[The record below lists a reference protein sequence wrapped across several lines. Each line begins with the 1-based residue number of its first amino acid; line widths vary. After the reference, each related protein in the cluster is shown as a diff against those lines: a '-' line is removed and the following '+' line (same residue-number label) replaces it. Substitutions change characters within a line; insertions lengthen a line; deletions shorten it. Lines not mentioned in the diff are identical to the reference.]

1 MICNNLLFNSSNWN
15 FPVNISI
22 CSPSR
27 STAFLFCSTGHQ
39 PTAKHHRLEVS
50 MSGPLPPNLCT
61 PTRTPSPLL
70 SPTLSSS
77 PWGQPSVPSG
87 LKSPIMSTGS
97 YALPQSLRPLL
108 SHQSNRPPFPCLP
121 HPGPSPQNC
130 GHQSRRVR
138 QPVLM
143 EHGVRATLKA
153 AEDEAS
159 RDCCLSSLF
168 FFLCLS
174 LPFLLSGWWLGEL
187 SSRDRYTGLCEGE
200 TRQV

>member
-1 MICNNLLFNSSNWN
+1 MPPPSVAVFSFYTDLIQTFLLSYPSVLLLLFYFAPLGINRQQRII
-15 FPVNISI
+15 V
-22 CSPSR
+22 
-27 STAFLFCSTGHQ
+27 L
-39 PTAKHHRLEVS
+39 KHVWALT
-50 MSGPLPPNLCT
+50 PNLRT
-61 PTRTPSPLL
+61 PTRTPSPPL

-97 YALPQSLRPLL
+97 YALPPSLRPPL

-159 RDCCLSSLF
+159 RDRCLSSLF

-174 LPFLLSGWWLGEL
+174 LPFFLSG
-187 SSRDRYTGLCEGE
+187 
-200 TRQV
+200 